1 MTVPDEAVEAA
12 WDAFDE
18 TDDPIAALEAATPH
32 LMAGERS
39 AIQVEVLTH
48 ARAVITQWLSTA
60 EKWRYDQVCAD
71 FQEMID
77 AAQAGELY
85 RKDQ

>member
-1 MTVPDEAVEAA
+1 MNTSQNTQP
-12 WDAFDE
+12 
-18 TDDPIAALEAATPH
+18 LS
-32 LMAGERS
+32 RS
-39 AIQVEVLTH
+39 EIQVEVLAH

-77 AAQAGELY
+77 AASAGQLNRQEP
-85 RKDQ
+85 RG